1 MIASDRLL
9 AAIDAG
15 LAEATEAAAWAARA
29 ARAAAWAAAR
39 AVAAEAA
46 ARAAAWAAREKH
58 CRIVRQLIP
67 FAEVGRRM
75 L

>member
-15 LAEATEAAAWAARA
+15 LAEATE
-29 ARAAAWAAAR
+29 AAAWAAAR

-67 FAEVGRRM
+67 FAEIERRM